1 MNTMKKRLWRDFL
14 ILVVLFLGAWI
25 FFIYNPVVDSE
36 VVKETYINKEKELKD
51 KLVDLL
57 DYKIADGDTT
67 QLLRSLGELKHLVSD
82 KDIVYDL
89 YYSDSREINAY
100 ALPSNMIVIN
110 RGIILECD
118 TPEEL
123 IGVIA
128 HELGH
133 LKMKHHTDKLIT
145 ALSIELLLPGSGSTA
160 GEVTKILTQN
170 AFSRDM
176 ETEADDY
183 AIKKMKELGISPN
196 YLAKLFKKM
205 YKKSDLIPEF
215 LNTHP
220 GMNKRIS
227 KFSKYPFE
235 ESKLEFTFDW
245 LKVKNSL

>member
-1 MNTMKKRLWRDFL
+1 MKKRLWRDFL
-14 ILVVLFLGAWI
+14 ILLVIFLGVWI
-25 FFIYNPVVDSE
+25 YFTYNPIIDSE
-36 VVKETYINKEKELKD
+36 VVKETYIDKEKELKN
-51 KLVDLL
+51 KLIDLL
-57 DYKIADGDTT
+57 EFKQADSDTT

-82 KDIVYDL
+82 KDVEYEL

-100 ALPSNMIVIN
+100 ALPGNMIVIN
-110 RGIILECD
+110 RGLIMECD
-118 TPEEL
+118 SPEEL

-133 LKMKHHTDKLIT
+133 LKKKHHTDQLIT
-145 ALSIELLLPGSGSTA
+145 TLSIELLLAGSSSTA
-160 GEVTKILTQN
+160 GEVTKLLTQS

-205 YKKSDLIPEF
+205 YKKSDMIPEF
-215 LNTHP
+215 LNSHP

-235 ESKLEFTFDW
+235 ESTLEFTFDW
-245 LKVKNSL
+245 IKVKNSL

>member
-1 MNTMKKRLWRDFL
+1 MKKRLWRDFL

-36 VVKETYINKEKELKD
+36 VVKKTYIDKEKELKER
-51 KLVDLL
+51 LVNLL
-57 DYKIADGDTT
+57 EFKQADSDTS
-67 QLLRSLGELKHLVSD
+67 QLLRSLGEMKHLISD
-82 KDIVYDL
+82 KDVEYEL

-100 ALPSNMIVIN
+100 ALPGNMIVIN
-110 RGIILECD
+110 RGLILECD

-133 LKMKHHTDKLIT
+133 LKMKHHTDQLIT
-145 ALSIELLLPGSGSTA
+145 TLSIELLLAGSSSTA
-160 GEVTKILTQN
+160 GEVTKILTQS

-205 YKKSDLIPEF
+205 YTKSDMIPEF
-215 LNTHP
+215 LNSHP
-220 GMNKRIS
+220 GMNKRIK
-227 KFSKYPFE
+227 KFSEYPFE
-235 ESKLEFTFDW
+235 ESTLVYTFDW

>member
-1 MNTMKKRLWRDFL
+1 MKKRLWRDFL
-14 ILVVLFLGAWI
+14 ILLVLFLGAWI
-25 FFIYNPVVDSE
+25 FFTYYPVVDSE
-36 VVKETYINKEKELKD
+36 VVKVTYQDKEKEIKE
-51 KLVDLL
+51 KLIELMDF
-57 DYKIADGDTT
+57 KQADSDTT

-82 KDIVYDL
+82 SDIKYEL

-100 ALPSNMIVIN
+100 ALPGNMIVLN

-133 LKMKHHTDKLIT
+133 LKLKHHSEQLIT
-145 ALSIELLLPGSGSTA
+145 TLSIELLLAGSGSTA
-160 GEVTKILTQN
+160 NEVTRILTQN
-170 AFSRDM
+170 AFSREM

-205 YKKSDLIPEF
+205 YKRSDVIPEF
-215 LNTHP
+215 LYSHP
-220 GMNKRIS
+220 GMNERIS
-227 KFSKYPFE
+227 KFSKFPFE
-235 ESKLEFTFDW
+235 ESKLEYTFDW

>member
-1 MNTMKKRLWRDFL
+1 MR
-14 ILVVLFLGAWI
+14 A
-25 FFIYNPVVDSE
+25 
-36 VVKETYINKEKELKD
+36 
-51 KLVDLL
+51 
-57 DYKIADGDTT
+57 
-67 QLLRSLGELKHLVSD
+67 LGELKHLVSD
-82 KDIVYDL
+82 KDVDYEL

-100 ALPSNMIVIN
+100 ALPGNMIVIN
-110 RGIILECD
+110 RGLIMECD

-133 LKMKHHTDKLIT
+133 LKKNHHTDQLIT
-145 ALSIELLLPGSGSTA
+145 TLSIELLLAGSSSTA
-160 GEVTKILTQN
+160 GEVTKILTQS

-205 YKKSDLIPEF
+205 YTKSDIIPEF
-215 LNTHP
+215 LNSHP

-227 KFSKYPFE
+227 KFSKFPFE
-235 ESKLEFTFDW
+235 ESTLEFTFDW

>member
-1 MNTMKKRLWRDFL
+1 MKKRLWRDFL
-14 ILVVLFLGAWI
+14 ILLVLFLGVWI
-25 FFIYNPVVDSE
+25 FFVYFPIVDSE
-36 VVKETYINKEKELKD
+36 EVKVTYKYKENEIKQKLIELMDFKQSD
-51 KLVDLL
+51 S
-57 DYKIADGDTT
+57 DTT

-82 KDIVYDL
+82 NDIKYEL

-100 ALPSNMIVIN
+100 ALPGNIIVLN

-133 LKMKHHTDKLIT
+133 LKMKHHSDQLIT
-145 ALSIELLLPGSGSTA
+145 TLSIELLLAGSGSTA
-160 GEVTKILTQN
+160 SEITKILTQS
-170 AFSRDM
+170 AFSREM

-205 YKKSDLIPEF
+205 YKKSDMIPEF
-215 LNTHP
+215 LNSHP
-220 GMNKRIS
+220 GMNERIS
-227 KFSKYPFE
+227 KFSKFQFE
-235 ESKLEFTFDW
+235 ESKLTYTFDW
-245 LKVKNSL
+245 LRVKNSL

>member
-1 MNTMKKRLWRDFL
+1 MKKRLWRDFL
-14 ILVVLFLGAWI
+14 ILLVLFLGAWI
-25 FFIYNPVVDSE
+25 FFIYYPVVDSE
-36 VVKETYINKEKELKD
+36 VVKESFNDKEKEIKE
-51 KLVDLL
+51 KLVELMDF
-57 DYKIADGDTT
+57 KQADSDTT

-82 KDIVYDL
+82 KDVQYEL

-100 ALPSNMIVIN
+100 ALPGNMIVLN

-133 LKMKHHTDKLIT
+133 LKMKHHTDQLIT
-145 ALSIELLLPGSGSTA
+145 TLSIELLLAGSGSTT

-176 ETEADDY
+176 ESEADDF
-183 AIKKMKELGISPN
+183 AIKKMKELNISPN

-205 YKKSDLIPEF
+205 YIKSDMVPEF
-215 LNTHP
+215 LNSHP

-227 KFSKYPFE
+227 KFSQYPFE
-235 ESKLEFTFDW
+235 ESTLEFTFDW

>member
-1 MNTMKKRLWRDFL
+1 MKKRLWRDFL
-14 ILVVLFLGAWI
+14 VLLVLFLGAWI
-25 FFIYNPVVDSE
+25 FFIYYPVVDSE
-36 VVKETYINKEKELKD
+36 VVKETYIDKEKEIKD
-51 KLVDLL
+51 KLVELFDF
-57 DYKIADGDTT
+57 KQADSDTT
-67 QLLRSLGELKHLVSD
+67 QLLRSLGEMKHLVSD
-82 KDIVYDL
+82 KDVEYEL

-100 ALPSNMIVIN
+100 ALPGNMIVIN

-133 LKMKHHTDKLIT
+133 LKMKHHTDQLIT
-145 ALSIELLLPGSGSTA
+145 TLSIELLLAGSSSTA

-176 ETEADDY
+176 EAEADDY
-183 AIKKMKELGISPN
+183 AIKKMKQLGISPN

-205 YKKSDLIPEF
+205 YKKSDVVPEF
-215 LNTHP
+215 LNSHP

-235 ESKLEFTFDW
+235 ESTLEFTFDW